1 MIKIVKFDDEILI
14 KEIES
19 IFYEVYTQKN
29 ELKNEFLNNPY
40 TKIYAYVENSNII
53 GIIHIND
60 IYDRYEIN
68 NIFVLREHRNKKVAS
83 QLMEKII
90 KEMKKKHE
98 AIRNVYLS
106 GIPKFQADVK
116 TAPYKAELVILKQ
129 NANKLRQK
137 NRKNFES
144 ILTTEQKAEF
154 QILKQ
159 EFSKKHHN
167 KETKEIN

>member
-1 MIKIVKFDDEILI
+1 MKTKIISILSILI
-14 KEIES
+14 VLSASAQAHECYNKDIPPKPSFMQQKKMDNLLNERLQLTQEQQEQLRKNRSESRKE
-19 IFYEVYTQKN
+19 
-29 ELKNEFLNNPY
+29 
-40 TKIYAYVENSNII
+40 
-53 GIIHIND
+53 
-60 IYDRYEIN
+60 
-68 NIFVLREHRNKKVAS
+68 
-83 QLMEKII
+83 MEKII

-167 KETKEIN
+167 KEAKEIN

>member
-1 MIKIVKFDDEILI
+1 MIKTVKFDDEILI
-14 KEIES
+14 NEIES

-90 KEMKKKHE
+90 KE
-98 AIRNVYLS
+98 
-106 GIPKFQADVK
+106 
-116 TAPYKAELVILKQ
+116 AE
-129 NANKLRQK
+129 
-137 NRKNFES
+137 
-144 ILTTEQKAEF
+144 
-154 QILKQ
+154 
-159 EFSKKHHN
+159 
-167 KETKEIN
+167 ETKKINITLEVRKDNISAINLYKKYGFVEKALRKGYYRGIDGILMEKEMM

>member
-1 MIKIVKFDDEILI
+1 MKAKIISVLSILI
-14 KEIES
+14 VLSASVQAHECYNKDIPSKPSFIQQKKMDNLLNERLQLTQEQQEQLRKNRSESRKE
-19 IFYEVYTQKN
+19 
-29 ELKNEFLNNPY
+29 
-40 TKIYAYVENSNII
+40 
-53 GIIHIND
+53 
-60 IYDRYEIN
+60 
-68 NIFVLREHRNKKVAS
+68 
-83 QLMEKII
+83 MEKII

-154 QILKQ
+154 QILRQ

-167 KETKEIN
+167 KEAKEIN